1 MDSTAMKASWGT
13 STLPIACTAESWIPQ
28 CPQSVFGQ
36 QIVSSFHLARLLK
49 IQAMPVPQCEHPSKA
64 GSNTH
69 NSEAAHFHR
78 VPTFMRFLPLACF
91 LSSFFFRETSPP

>member
-13 STLPIACTAESWIPQ
+13 STLPIACKAEPWR
-28 CPQSVFGQ
+28 PQSVFGQ
-36 QIVSSFHLARLLK
+36 QTVAPFHRASLLEIQARL
-49 IQAMPVPQCEHPSKA
+49 IPQCEHPSIP
-64 GSNTH
+64 GSKSH
-69 NSEAAHFHR
+69 RSETARLHRR